1 MTMTQPTAIQMAPFS
16 PYLEEQ
22 LARRFRIIRW
32 HELDAAAQQALLAEA
47 DDSLCAV
54 VTNGHVGCPDALMT
68 ALPGLKIIAIHGVG
82 FDRVNRSLA
91 REKGISVT
99 TTPNVL
105 NEDVADL
112 AIGLVISLLRSI
124 APADA
129 FVRAGAWEQA
139 EYPLASKVTGRRF
152 GIVGLGSIGAEI
164 AKRLAAFGPV
174 AYTGTAPKQVPYDFH
189 PDAASLARNS
199 DVLIVACPSNAAT
212 HHLVNDA
219 ILDALGPQGY
229 VVNIARGAVIDEA
242 ALITALDQ
250 RRIAGAALDVFE
262 REPHVPEALRASPYV
277 LLTPHI
283 ASATME
289 TRRDMADMVLRNL
302 DAMLA
307 GDTPPHALA

>member
-16 PYLEEQ
+16 AYLEEQ
-22 LARRFRIIRW
+22 LERRFRIIRW
-32 HELDAAAQQALLAEA
+32 HDLTPAEQQAALDGA
-47 DDSLCAV
+47 DETLCAV
-54 VTNGHVGCPDALMT
+54 VTNGHVGCPDALLT
-68 ALPGLKIIAIHGVG
+68 GLPGLKIVAIHGVG
-82 FDRVNRSLA
+82 FDKVNRPLA

-112 AIGLVISLLRSI
+112 AIGLIISLLRSI

-129 FVRAGAWEQA
+129 FVRAGTWEQA
-139 EYPLASKVTGRRF
+139 EYPLANKVTGRRF

-164 AKRLAAFGPV
+164 ARRLTAFGPV
-174 AYTGTAPKQVPYDFH
+174 AYTGTAPKQVPYDYH
-189 PDAASLARNS
+189 PDALSLARAS

-212 HHLVNDA
+212 HHLIDEA

-262 REPHVPEALRASPYV
+262 HEPHVPEALWASPHV

-283 ASATME
+283 ASATEE
-289 TRRDMADMVLRNL
+289 TRRDMADMVLANL

-307 GDTPPHALA
+307 GAPPPHALA